1 MKRALIRY
9 KTSPETTE
17 QNQHLIEAV
26 FAELR
31 LKSPDDVRYMVL
43 RLGDGSFLHFVE
55 AGDGGNTL
63 PGMEAFRRFQ
73 SGVRERC
80 IEPPQRQEATI
91 VGNYRMLD
99 ER

>member
-1 MKRALIRY
+1 MKRTLIRY
-9 KTSPETTE
+9 KTRPETTE
-17 QNQHLIEAV
+17 LNQRLIEDV

-31 LKSPDDVRYMVL
+31 LKSPEGLRYMTL
-43 RLGDGSFLHFVE
+43 RLADGGFVHFVE
-55 AGDGGNTL
+55 SGDGDNTL
-63 PGMEAFRRFQ
+63 PTMDAFRAFQ

-80 IEPPQRQEATI
+80 IEPPQLNEAII